1 MIMLQNNKNIFKC
14 TSILQIFY
22 FNHVFFIILF
32 RGGIAGGFCSDHSF
46 FYRHMVLTFSGVLC
60 GAPDIYSQTLPVIRN
75 FFANFA
81 KDILSFK

>member
-1 MIMLQNNKNIFKC
+1 MCFLLYFFGE
-14 TSILQIFY
+14 TSP
-22 FNHVFFIILF
+22 
-32 RGGIAGGFCSDHSF
+32 GGFCSDHSF